1 MPDPLSPPRVVH
13 ARRYVRNGAT
23 CVPSGMWIFTRKQAR
38 DEGLVA
44 KARAIAVAKGLDVS
58 VLKYVNQ
65 TGCVFTS

>member
-1 MPDPLSPPRVVH
+1 
-13 ARRYVRNGAT
+13 
-23 CVPSGMWIFTRKQAR
+23 MWIFTRKQAR

-65 TGCVFTS
+65 TGCVFAS